1 MVEVF
6 AEAGDPLLM
15 ALFQGDGD
23 GARQLPPW
31 RVEDVVELLF
41 SKFLAQSNSYTTY
54 CHIQYRISMP

>member
-31 RVEDVVELLF
+31 RVEDVVELL
-41 SKFLAQSNSYTTY
+41 SSNFLAQSNSYNIPHT
-54 CHIQYRISMP
+54 I